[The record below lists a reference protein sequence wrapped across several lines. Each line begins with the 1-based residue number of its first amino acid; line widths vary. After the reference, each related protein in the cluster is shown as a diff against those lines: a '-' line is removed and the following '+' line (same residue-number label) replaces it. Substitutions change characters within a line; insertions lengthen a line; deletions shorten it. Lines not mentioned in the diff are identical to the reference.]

1 VQYGVGVFLVVFF
14 EYISGNLGLVHI
26 YLHISGRNANRNY
39 YCYVEGE
46 SLSVREG
53 VHLPERGTCSRC
65 GFVSSQK
72 LCKACVLLDGLNRG
86 LPRLGIGKT
95 SKVNKAII
103 ESNQGNPRAA
113 GDF

>member
-1 VQYGVGVFLVVFF
+1 VLIDESF
-14 EYISGNLGLVHI
+14 YI
-26 YLHISGRNANRNY
+26 
-39 YCYVEGE
+39 EGE

-53 VHLPERGTCSRC
+53 VPLPERGTCFRC

-72 LCKACVLLDGLNRG
+72 LCKACLLLEGLNRG

-95 SKVNKAII
+95 SKVNRALA
-103 ESNQGNPRAA
+103 ESNKGRPRII

>member
-1 VQYGVGVFLVVFF
+1 M
-14 EYISGNLGLVHI
+14 SGSLRLAHI
-26 YLHISGRNANRNY
+26 YLCISSRLSNRNY
-39 YCYVEGE
+39 FYVEGE

-53 VHLPERGTCSRC
+53 VRLPERGTCSRC

-95 SKVNKAII
+95 SKVNKAIV
-103 ESNQGNPRAA
+103 ESKKGNARAV

>member
-1 VQYGVGVFLVVFF
+1 MLTNGSF
-14 EYISGNLGLVHI
+14 
-26 YLHISGRNANRNY
+26 
-39 YCYVEGE
+39 CVEGE

-53 VHLPERGTCSRC
+53 VPLPERGTCSRC

-95 SKVNKAII
+95 SKVNRAIA
-103 ESNQGNPRAA
+103 ESNQGSPRII

>member
-1 VQYGVGVFLVVFF
+1 VLTNGSF
-14 EYISGNLGLVHI
+14 YI
-26 YLHISGRNANRNY
+26 
-39 YCYVEGE
+39 EGE

-53 VHLPERGTCSRC
+53 VPLPERGMCSRC

-72 LCKACVLLDGLNRG
+72 LCKACVLLEGLNRG

-95 SKVNKAII
+95 SKVNQAIAG
-103 ESNQGNPRAA
+103 SNRENRRIT